1 MRRESHN
8 TSEYIRMMLR
18 NRSGRLFVP
27 VIVAYV
33 ILTVVCFYYRRE
45 AVRYPEFFKYV
56 TEWCHRIVPMFAC
69 WWVLIL
75 YNEFVSGEGNELL
88 YLYLS
93 PQAVLKVQFAA
104 VMAYFVWI
112 GIYIGGMQF
121 FFEMKPFFVLRLCTE
136 SFFISGAAYLLVS
149 LVRNTGVPIL
159 LIFIYCAYLDQRLS
173 VCTEYLGGLSSSL
186 QSQQWSVKNV
196 NWAAGTFVVTVF
208 LYLTGYAVY
217 RKIRKYE

>member
-1 MRRESHN
+1 MRRENHN

-18 NRSGRLFVP
+18 NRAGRLFVP
-27 VIVAYV
+27 VVIAYV

-45 AVRYPEFFKYV
+45 AVRIPDFFTYV

-75 YNEFVSGEGNELL
+75 YDEFVSGEGNELL

-93 PQAVLKVQFAA
+93 PGAVLKAQFAA
-104 VMAYFVWI
+104 VAAYFVWI

-121 FFEMKPFFVLRLCTE
+121 FFEMKPFFALRLCTE

-159 LIFIYCAYLDQRLS
+159 LIFIYCAYLDERLR
-173 VCTEYLGGLSSSL
+173 VCTEYLNGLSSSL
-186 QSQQWSVKNV
+186 QSQQWSGQIM
-196 NWAAGTFVVTVF
+196 NWVEGTFGITIF
-208 LYLTGYAVY
+208 LYLIGYFVY
-217 RKIRKYE
+217 RKVRKYE

>member
-8 TSEYIRMMLR
+8 TSQYIRMMLR

-27 VIVAYV
+27 VLIAYV
-33 ILTVVCFYYRRE
+33 ILTAVCFYYRRE
-45 AVRYPEFFKYV
+45 AFRIPDFFTYV
-56 TEWCHRIVPMFAC
+56 TEWCHRIIPMFAC

-75 YNEFVSGEGNELL
+75 YDEFVSGEGNELL

-93 PQAVLKVQFAA
+93 PGAVLKAQFAA
-104 VMAYFVWI
+104 VAAYFVWI

-121 FFEMKPFFVLRLCTE
+121 FFAMKPFFALRLCTE

-159 LIFIYCAYLDQRLS
+159 LIFIYCAYLDQRLR

-186 QSQQWSVKNV
+186 QSQQWSGQIM
-196 NWAAGTFVVTVF
+196 NWVAGTFGITIF
-208 LYLTGYAVY
+208 LYLIGYFVY
-217 RKIRKYE
+217 RLSLIHI

>member
-8 TSEYIRMMLR
+8 TSQYIRMMLR

-27 VIVAYV
+27 VLIAYV
-33 ILTVVCFYYRRE
+33 ILTAVCFYYRRE
-45 AVRYPEFFKYV
+45 AFRIPDFFTYV
-56 TEWCHRIVPMFAC
+56 TEWCHRIIPMFAC

-75 YNEFVSGEGNELL
+75 YDEFVSGEGNELL

-93 PQAVLKVQFAA
+93 PGAVLKAQFAA
-104 VMAYFVWI
+104 VAAYFVWI

-121 FFEMKPFFVLRLCTE
+121 FFAMKTFFALRLCTE

-159 LIFIYCAYLDQRLS
+159 LIFIYCAYLDQRLR

-186 QSQQWSVKNV
+186 QSQQWSGQIM
-196 NWAAGTFVVTVF
+196 NWVAGTFGITIF
-208 LYLTGYAVY
+208 LYLIGYFVY
-217 RKIRKYE
+217 RKVRKYE